1 MLDRAKFANLRK
13 ARRVWAVAAIHGEAD
28 RLARVHDGLAQRFQ
42 PGDRLVYLGN
52 HLGHGADVCATLDR
66 LLAFRRALLARP
78 GMMACDIVYL
88 RGAQEEMWS
97 KLLQIHLAF
106 NPTEVLDWMLGRG
119 VGATLAAYGGDAGS
133 GRTRA
138 RAGAVEIARW
148 TAELRGAM
156 QAHPGHTVLMT
167 QLRHAAFTDD
177 GALLFVHAG
186 LDTSRPLDAQS
197 DALWWGGSGFDAIS
211 EPYGGFRM
219 VVRGFDRAGGGLK
232 IDRFTATLDGGCG
245 LGGPLHAGCFD
256 LSGQLVDLLEG

>member
-1 MLDRAKFANLRK
+1 MSDRLEQFIHEIH
-13 ARRVWAVAAIHGEAD
+13 RRSLWQVLGIYLVASWAVLSVMDRKGGNLVTHQRARSVSRRWPFSVFRWLPVLLWACSTSGPTVAD
-28 RLARVHDGLAQRFQ
+28 
-42 PGDRLVYLGN
+42 P
-52 HLGHGADVCATLDR
+52 
-66 LLAFRRALLARP
+66 P
-78 GMMACDIVYL
+78 
-88 RGAQEEMWS
+88 
-97 KLLQIHLAF
+97 
-106 NPTEVLDWMLGRG
+106 
-119 VGATLAAYGGDAGS
+119 TLAAYGGDAGS

-156 QAHPGHTVLMT
+156 QAHPGHTTLMT

-186 LDTSRPLDAQS
+186 LDASRPLDAQS

-232 IDRFTATLDGGCG
+232 IDRFTATLDDGCG